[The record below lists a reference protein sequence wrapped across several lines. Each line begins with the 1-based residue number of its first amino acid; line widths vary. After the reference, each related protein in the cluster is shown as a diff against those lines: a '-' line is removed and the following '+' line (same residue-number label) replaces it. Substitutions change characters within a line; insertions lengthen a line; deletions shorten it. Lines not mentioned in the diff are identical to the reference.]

1 MLQDFNHWWQIK
13 KVIGTIAV
21 GIWLSIKGGLPWQQ
35 SSVAVVGPLPSFVV
49 LSNMLSILAET
60 VETNSSISFFD
71 GFDLN

>member
-13 KVIGTIAV
+13 KVIDTIAV
-21 GIWLSIKGGLPWQQ
+21 GIWLSIKGGLAWQQ
-35 SSVAVVGPLPSFVV
+35 SSVVVVGPLPSFVG
-49 LSNMLSILAET
+49 LSNILSILVDI